1 MRTVAWF
8 GNPFFCHSLA
18 AHGWRVAFFG
28 KLPALPLGWDEVVS
42 LAGGVPDLVVLGDR
56 STPPLLVGLERYP
69 CPTLFYSV
77 DSHIHAWH
85 PHYARAFDLVLVS
98 LADHLPAFS
107 AVGIPPERLLWSPPY
122 ARDEDCPLPGTPPE
136 FDLLFVGS
144 VNPVNTPG
152 RAGFLAEVGRL
163 LPELAVRQGGYRE
176 LYARAR
182 VVLNE
187 AERGDLNF
195 RVFEALGCGACLLTP
210 RVGHGLAELFA
221 DGRELFTYPPGD
233 ARAAAAKARILL
245 RNPDLCARAREAGQA
260 AVHARH
266 QARHRAAALAA
277 WLDSHDLPA
286 LVAERH
292 ARAENLF
299 RETLRPLYLHTA
311 EGYASGDLPRRYL
324 DAARGAG
331 RPAGS

>member
-8 GNPFFCHSLA
+8 GNPFFGQKLA
-18 AHGWRVAFFG
+18 AHGWRVVYVGQF
-28 KLPALPLGWDEVVS
+28 PHLPLGWEDVVA
-42 LAGGVPDLVVLGDR
+42 LAGGIPDLVALGDR
-56 STPPLLVGLERYP
+56 STPPLLAGLERYP

-85 PHYARAFDLVLVS
+85 PLYARAFDLVMVS
-98 LADHLPAFS
+98 LADH
-107 AVGIPPERLLWSPPY
+107 IPVFQETGTAPDRLLWSPPY
-122 ARDEDCPLPGTPPE
+122 ARDEDTPLPGIAKQ

-144 VNPVNTPG
+144 VDPVNAPG
-152 RAGFLAEVGRL
+152 RAGFLAEVGRRL
-163 LPELAVRQGGYRE
+163 SGLAVRQGAYRE
-176 LYARAR
+176 LYARAQ

-233 ARAAAAKARILL
+233 ARAAAAKARVLL
-245 RNPDLCARAREAGQA
+245 RNPDLCARAGEAGRA
-260 AVHARH
+260 VVHAGH
-266 QARHRAAALAA
+266 QARHRAAALAD
-277 WLDSHDLPA
+277 WLDRHDLPA
-286 LVAERH
+286 LAAARQ
-292 ARAENLF
+292 ARAEALF
-299 RETLRPLYLHTA
+299 RDTLRPLYLHTA
-311 EGYASGDLPRRYL
+311 EGYSAGDMPQRYL
-324 DAARGAG
+324 AAARGAG

>member
-8 GNPFFCHSLA
+8 GNPFFCSKLE
-18 AHGWRVAFFG
+18 AHGWRVVFADRF
-28 KLPALPLGWDEVVS
+28 PHLPLGWDDVVA
-42 LAGGVPDLVVLGDR
+42 LAGGVPDLLVLGDR
-56 STPPLLVGLERYP
+56 STPPLLAGLERYP

-85 PHYARAFDLVLVS
+85 PLYARAFDLVLVS
-98 LADHLPAFS
+98 LAGHLPAFRK
-107 AVGIPPERLLWSPPY
+107 AGIPQERLLWSPPY
-122 ARDEDCPLPGTPPE
+122 ARDEDGPLPNAVPE
-136 FDLLFVGS
+136 FGLLFVGS
-144 VNPVNTPG
+144 VNPLNAPG

-163 LPELAVRQGGYRE
+163 VPGLAVRQGAYRE

-210 RVGHGLAELFA
+210 RVGHGLADLFA

-233 ARAAAAKARILL
+233 ARVAAAKARVLL
-245 RNPDLCARAREAGQA
+245 RNPDLCARAGAAGLA
-260 AVHARH
+260 AADAGHRAG
-266 QARHRAAALAA
+266 HRAATLAR

-286 LVAERH
+286 LVA
-292 ARAENLF
+292 ARQVRAPALF
-299 RETLRPLYLHTA
+299 RDTLRPLFLHAA
-311 EGYASGDLPRRYL
+311 EGYSAGDMPRRYL
-324 DAARGAG
+324 AAARGAG
-331 RPAGS
+331 RPARS